1 MQGLE
6 NNIFENDLEY
16 VANRVSSS
24 LNIFNETVVADNKL
38 VTMYGKDEFIALIM
52 TPHEDEP
59 RLGKLRLRTR
69 DMASTWDNVPIGF
82 AEINESRGL
91 LSDMKRASHVSLK
104 RNSIWYMDRQI
115 QDVIGDRVIFTELT
129 VDKGYLYKIAF
140 TNGYSTYL
148 SIVRDDKEYRMPH
161 DVAALYVISD
171 KDKKP
176 LSSPMTADECI
187 LLLVNIAMQEDK
199 RVSEFVSLAG
209 QYGGKTRITHS
220 YRTEEESVDEAKAVF
235 NNGYALKLMINNN
248 VIQLDVYGRYDSKTY
263 LLDQRVFNDI
273 NDVYIALQEFS
284 KLDKYQPIFDDNE
297 NINEVEDESH

>member
-1 MQGLE
+1 MQDLG
-6 NNIFENDLEY
+6 NNIFDSDLEF
-16 VANRVSSS
+16 VANKVSDA
-24 LNIFNETVVADNKL
+24 LNIFNETVVSDNKL

-52 TPHEDEP
+52 TPHDDEP

-69 DMASTWDNVPIGF
+69 DMAAAWDNVPIGF
-82 AEINESRGL
+82 AKINESRGL

-115 QDVIGDRVIFTELT
+115 QDVIGDRVVFTELT
-129 VDKGYLYKIAF
+129 VDKGYLYQIAF

-171 KDKKP
+171 KNKKP
-176 LSSPMTADECI
+176 LSDPMTADECI

-199 RVSEFVSLAG
+199 RASEFVSLAG

-235 NNGYALKLMINNN
+235 NNGYALKLIIKNNT
-248 VIQLDVYGRYDSKTY
+248 IQLDVYGRYDSKTY
-263 LLDQRVFNDI
+263 LLDQRVFDDI
-273 NDVYIALQEFS
+273 NDIYTALKEFS
-284 KLDKYQPIFDDNE
+284 KLEKYQPVF
-297 NINEVEDESH
+297 EDGESNHIIDEGH